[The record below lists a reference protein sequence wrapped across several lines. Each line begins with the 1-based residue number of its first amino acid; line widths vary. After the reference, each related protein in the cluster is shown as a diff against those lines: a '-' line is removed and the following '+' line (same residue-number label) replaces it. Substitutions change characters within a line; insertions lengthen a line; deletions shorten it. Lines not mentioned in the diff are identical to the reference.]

1 MKNEEQRNVFLPAEI
16 DEQIDDYL
24 AATPASGDTLGDTS
38 AQASVRDIQA
48 YFAPPEQDEALNR
61 VWQRFNEQRANIQAH
76 QTDQQSQP
84 SAKVLTLATKTSST
98 RQKASSSFR
107 RQLSIL
113 AAVIV
118 VALLIGS
125 TLLLFQSGRHASK
138 QIGLIT
144 QPTGMFA
151 LVNQTLYRLD
161 TQTHHPLWQ
170 FQASGSQPV
179 LSSFPGQAID
189 GTYYIWGANGK
200 QTTIYALDVANGRLR
215 WQKDAANMGNI
226 AVSGNTVYISSEKD
240 NYLEVVALNVLNGSQ
255 KWERRL
261 IQIHKASNLFPITPF
276 ISLLAA
282 SDTAVYGTINTSET
296 HGYQRFALSAQD
308 GQFKWQQNE
317 VSDNPDF
324 QKSSIQGFLVDG
336 VLCVV
341 QRIETHKME
350 QIDKSNGLLQG
361 YDAQSGKQLWSKTLD
376 NIPSEATLLNG
387 TIYLDTNFDNSTTQK
402 KGSIYAFSARD
413 GSLLWQYHR
422 QVASSYPTVTAKGI
436 YTNLY
441 GDGKAGQALVALDT
455 ATGKQRWTY
464 TFHDPITVEYPPAA
478 DDNQVY
484 LSLPGNTIQILRAS
498 DGKPLGS
505 FKIDPQHVDPNNRV
519 LLQIVT
525 L

>member
-1 MKNEEQRNVFLPAEI
+1 MKNEEQRNIFLPAEV

-24 AATPASGDTLGDTS
+24 ATTPTSGHTPDDIY
-38 AQASVRDIQA
+38 AQTSVRDVQA
-48 YFAPPEQDEALNR
+48 YFAPPRQDEALNR
-61 VWQRFNEQRANIQAH
+61 VWQRFAEQRANMQVH
-76 QTDQQSQP
+76 QTGQQAP
-84 SAKVLTLATKTSST
+84 RVLPLATKAGTT
-98 RQKASSSFR
+98 HQQASGPFR

-125 TLLLFQSGRHASK
+125 TLLLFQQGRHASK
-138 QIGLIT
+138 QAGQAPRQTAML
-144 QPTGMFA
+144 A
-151 LVNQTLYRLD
+151 LVNRTLYRLD
-161 TQTHHPLWQ
+161 TRTHRPLWQ
-170 FQASGSQPV
+170 FQVPKDQPEIAS
-179 LSSFPGQAID
+179 LPGQAID
-189 GTYYIWGANGK
+189 GTYYIWGTNGK
-200 QTTIYALDVANGRLR
+200 QSTLYALDIASGRLR
-215 WQKDAANMGNI
+215 WQNNAANMGSI
-226 AVSGNTVYISSEKD
+226 AVSGNTVYVSSEKD
-240 NYLEVVALNVLNGSQ
+240 NYLEVVALNAMSGTQ

-261 IQIHKASNLFPITPF
+261 AQVKKTNTVFPMPPF
-276 ISLLAA
+276 INLLAA
-282 SDTAVYGTINTSET
+282 SDTAVYGAVNTPET
-296 HGYQRFALSAQD
+296 HTSLRFALSAQN
-308 GQFKWQQNE
+308 GQFIWQRNE

-361 YDAQSGKQLWSKTLD
+361 YDVQSGKQLWSKPLD

-387 TIYLDTNFDNSTTQK
+387 IIYLNTDGTTVSK

-413 GSLLWQYHR
+413 GNLLWQYHR
-422 QVASSYPTVTAKGI
+422 QVASSYPTVTDKGI

-441 GDGKAGQALVALDT
+441 ENDKAGQTLVALDT
-455 ATGKQRWTY
+455 KTGKQRWTY
-464 TFHDPITVEYPPAA
+464 AFHDPITVEYPPVA

-498 DGKPLGS
+498 DGKALGS

-519 LLQIVT
+519 LLQVVT
-525 L
+525 Q